1 MKTIQYYADQSGLE
15 LTKEQLFQFK
25 TYQDLLID
33 WNQRVNLTAITDP
46 GEIALKHFADS
57 LSVLPFL
64 TEAFKKSDTRFPD
77 VSLIDVGTGAGFPG
91 IPLKITHPSLSVTL
105 MDSLNKR
112 IAFLDAVIQALSLKD
127 CITVHSRAEDGA
139 KCGDYRER
147 FDIAVA
153 RAVAGMPVLCEYCL
167 PFVKVGGI
175 FAAMKSSAGE
185 ELKTA
190 RHAIKILGGEIEA
203 CHDFKLPESDISRS
217 VIIIRKISK
226 TPAGYPRK
234 AGKPEKEPL

>member
-1 MKTIQYYADQSGLE
+1 LKNVQYYADQSNLE
-15 LTKEQLFQFK
+15 LSKEQITQFQ

-46 GEIALKHFADS
+46 EEIALKHFADS
-57 LSVLPFL
+57 LSLLPFFE
-64 TEAFKKSDTRFPD
+64 EAFKKGTSRFPD
-77 VSLIDVGTGAGFPG
+77 LTLIDVGTGAGFPG
-91 IPLKITHPSLSVTL
+91 IPLKITNPSLTVTL

-112 IAFLDAVIQALSLKD
+112 IAFLDAVIQALSLQN

-139 KCGDYRER
+139 RCDDYRER

-153 RAVAGMPVLCEYCL
+153 RAVAAMPVLCEYCL
-167 PFVKVGGI
+167 PYVKVGGI

-185 ELKTA
+185 ELETA
-190 RHAIKILGGEIEA
+190 KHAIGILGGEIES

-217 VIIIRKISK
+217 VIIIRKVAK
-226 TPAGYPRK
+226 TPACYPRK
-234 AGKPEKEPL
+234 AGKPEKTPL